1 MQTGHRDVVETPIA
15 SGARANTRDRNGL
28 STLGCSALEGHTD
41 IATMLCAAEAT
52 GAPRRARYTPLRP
65 LGAKFSMTD
74 QKIAFVAAS
83 SETAR
88 KAIKTLKAKYDH
100 VAPEDADVIIALGG
114 DGHMLETLH
123 AWLDR
128 DVPIYGINRGTVGFL
143 MNEYRATN
151 LVKRIASAETVE
163 LRPLEMTVQDIHGQ
177 KTTSVAINEISLLR
191 ETRQAAK
198 LRIKIDGKNRMS
210 ELICDG
216 VLVATPAG
224 STAYNLS
231 AHGPIIPLDANLLAL
246 TPISAFRPRRWRGAL
261 LPSSVAIS
269 VEVLEPRKRPVSA
282 VGDYTEVR
290 DVKRVT
296 VRVSQ
301 NKSFSLLFDPDHNL
315 EDRILNEQFIP

>member
-1 MQTGHRDVVETPIA
+1 
-15 SGARANTRDRNGL
+15 
-28 STLGCSALEGHTD
+28 
-41 IATMLCAAEAT
+41 
-52 GAPRRARYTPLRP
+52 
-65 LGAKFSMTD
+65 MTEK
-74 QKIAFVAAS
+74 KIAFVAAAS
-83 SETAR
+83 DSAR
-88 KAIKTLKAKYDH
+88 KAAKALKARYKH
-100 VAPEDADVIIALGG
+100 VIPEEADVIVALGG

-123 AWLDR
+123 AWLDKQIA
-128 DVPIYGINRGTVGFL
+128 IYGMNRGTVGFL
-143 MNEYRATN
+143 MNEFRATN
-151 LVKRIASAETVE
+151 LGKRIDNAKNVE
-163 LRPLEMTVQDIHGQ
+163 LRPLEMTVHDIHGK

-198 LRIKIDGKNRMS
+198 LRIKIDGRVRMS

-231 AHGPIIPLDANLLAL
+231 ADGPIIPLDANLLAL

-261 LPSSVAIS
+261 LPSSVSIS
-269 VEVLEPRKRPVSA
+269 IEVLEPRKRPVSA

-296 VRVSQ
+296 VRAS
-301 NKSFSLLFDPDHNL
+301 NDKSFSLLFDPDHNL